1 MIKKGPETGPHPL
14 EVVEG
19 RIQQLQEQEFD
30 YAEIDAQILNAE
42 DKLQTAQSGLKEFA
56 TEVLQDATVDLYAPD
71 SLLRVSDE
79 NAETLALAKEV
90 LETAREKLDALNM
103 QRRQMMGRN
112 KSQKIQ

>member
-56 TEVLQDATVDLYAPD
+56 TEVLQDATADLNSQD
-71 SLLRVSDE
+71 SLLTMSPE
-79 NAETLALAKEV
+79 NIETLGVAKEV
-90 LETAREKLDALNM
+90 LETAQSKLNGLNE
-103 QRRQMMGRN
+103 QRRQMVKRN
-112 KSQKIQ
+112 RKQTIQ